1 MKNLYLY
8 GEIYTGSV
16 DENLVQGVISTLVEG
31 EDLTVFIN
39 SPGGSVFTGLAIYN
53 QLLAIKGT
61 HNVFVKIIG
70 IAASMASV
78 IACASDYV
86 EIADNAFMLIHN
98 PNNLAWGDEN
108 VMAKGLKEIKQIKAS
123 IVQAYMDKTGQT
135 EQTITDKMEEDTL
148 MGAKECIAF
157 KLADKITKF
166 KVDETKAVYS
176 EFYKYAA
183 SMSNKH
189 IEKPI
194 TDSNKKE
201 IENNDLLIIKNG
213 GKMSLSE
220 AEVLKLQ
227 MEHENSIKELNSIK
241 AKLTEFEASG
251 KADKDTITALTKEKT
266 DFEAR
271 VLSFESERKTLQ
283 HEKNVIEVKAL
294 VQKLK
299 SEGKVKDDETESAE
313 KELLIFK
320 ESDLKFDE
328 KTSMYEHAV
337 AKLEIR
343 KPSVNQEP
351 LKIVNGLGE
360 SLNDDHAR
368 DVDEA
373 VVEFTKGRAV

>member
-53 QLLAIKGT
+53 QLLAIKET
-61 HNVFVKIIG
+61 HKVFVKIIG

-108 VMAKGLKEIKQIKAS
+108 VMAKGLKEIKLIKAS
-123 IVQAYMDKTGQT
+123 IVNAYMDKTGQA
-135 EQTITDKMEEDTL
+135 EQTIIDKMEEGTL
-148 MGAKECIAF
+148 MDAKECIAF

-183 SMSNKH
+183 SISNKH
-189 IEKPI
+189 IKKPI
-194 TDSNKKE
+194 ADNNQKR
-201 IENNDLLIIKNG
+201 IESNDLLIKDG
-213 GKMSLSE
+213 GKMPLSE
-220 AEVLKLQ
+220 AEIVKLQ
-227 MEHENSIKELNSIK
+227 MDYANSSKELEQARVNLREGRDHVK
-241 AKLTEFEASG
+241 ELTAKMDS
-251 KADKDTITALTKEKT
+251 LTKEKT

-271 VLSFESERKTLQ
+271 VLSLESERKTLR
-283 HEKNVIEVKAL
+283 HEKNSIEIKAL

-299 SEGKVKDDETESAE
+299 SEGKVKDDEIENAE

-328 KTSMYEHAV
+328 KTSMYEHEV

-360 SLNDDHAR
+360 SLNDDHAKV
-368 DVDEA
+368 VDEA

>member
-283 HEKNVIEVKAL
+283 HEKNVIEVNAL

-299 SEGKVKDDETESAE
+299 SEGKVKDDEPESAE